1 MEHLRTATMKR
12 TIIFTILLL
21 LCSCGDKSSEDKS
34 EQCGIGKYVYVD
46 WYNTIHID
54 RECAARSGD
63 NLKTMTE
70 RMASRHGV
78 QFVDTCDLT
87 SRGKSG
93 EKHGFCPRC
102 IDDKAYRHLSDIID
116 GNRHIENRRKLY
128 DTLMADGAP
137 LPDYD
142 TFEKFMSKPANRREF
157 YDKFKADGAPLPD
170 FETFERDLAPK
181 QPVNRNMPDIKRR
194 KLYDALV
201 ADNYDMGS
209 YEQFCKDITDAG
221 KRRKLYDAM
230 VKDGYDMEP
239 FDEFEANIGYRTKA
253 MKLWN

>member
-1 MEHLRTATMKR
+1 MKK

-34 EQCGIGKYVYVD
+34 EQCVIGKYVYVD
-46 WYNTIHID
+46 WYNTIHVD

-116 GNRHIENRRKLY
+116 GNRHIEKL
-128 DTLMADGAP
+128 
-137 LPDYD
+137 
-142 TFEKFMSKPANRREF
+142 KEF
-157 YDKFKADGAPLPD
+157 YEAAKADGAPLPD
-170 FETFERDLAPK
+170 FDTYKKFMSKAANRRRYYEALKADGVSLPDFETFDRVLSPDK
-181 QPVNRNMPDIKRR
+181 QRANRNMA
-194 KLYDALV
+194 YDRI
-201 ADNYDMGS
+201 D
-209 YEQFCKDITDAG
+209 
-221 KRRKLYDAM
+221 
-230 VKDGYDMEP
+230 
-239 FDEFEANIGYRTKA
+239 
-253 MKLWN
+253 

>member
-128 DTLMADGAP
+128 DALVADNYDMG
-137 LPDYD
+137 DYA
-142 TFEKFMSKPANRREF
+142 KFCK
-157 YDKFKADGAPLPD
+157 
-170 FETFERDLAPK
+170 
-181 QPVNRNMPDIKRR
+181 DITDASKRR

-201 ADNYDMGS
+201 N
-209 YEQFCKDITDAG
+209 
-221 KRRKLYDAM
+221 
-230 VKDGYDMEP
+230 DGYDMEP
-239 FDEFEANIGYRTKA
+239 FDEFEDNIGYNAKV
-253 MKLWN
+253 MKP

>member
-1 MEHLRTATMKR
+1 MEHLRTATMER

-137 LPDYD
+137 LPD
-142 TFEKFMSKPANRREF
+142 
-157 YDKFKADGAPLPD
+157 